1 MSKET
6 SNDNRKD
13 ETYPIM
19 KCDSYD
25 QRHVTVVTDEKH
37 IRTLRITSSEY
48 IRLLE
53 RSEKEYRA
61 KSDTLWNRL
70 ALAFTIVIRG

>member
-6 SNDNRKD
+6 LSDNRKD

-19 KCDSYD
+19 KCGDYK
-25 QRHVTVVTDEKH
+25 QRHITVVTDEKH

-48 IRLLE
+48 TRLLE

-61 KSDTLWNRL
+61 KGDTLWNRL
-70 ALAFTIVIRG
+70 ALAFKMLF